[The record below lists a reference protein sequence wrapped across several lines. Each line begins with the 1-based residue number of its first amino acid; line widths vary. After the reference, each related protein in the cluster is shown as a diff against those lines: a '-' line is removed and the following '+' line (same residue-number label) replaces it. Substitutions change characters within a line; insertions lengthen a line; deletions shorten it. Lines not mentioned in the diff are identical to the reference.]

1 MRALVP
7 VLLLTIPPLCWAGNF
22 VIGRAMH
29 AEIPPAAFT
38 FWRWVVAFSALAPF
52 VAVALWRRRQAV
64 WHHLGWVA
72 VLALT
77 GMFTFQ
83 YAVYRGLHTTTAIN
97 GALIIA
103 TIPVFIPAI
112 AFVIDGSRLA
122 LSQALA
128 VAVSLAGVIVI
139 ILRGNIAALAE
150 LTLQPGDLWMLL
162 AAFAWSVYSVVV
174 RNRPA
179 ALPPLPALLAQI
191 ITGLLLLAPL
201 YAAERAAGAAFA
213 LTPATAATLLY
224 VGIFASVIAF
234 ICWNAGVARLGA
246 TRAGQFIHL
255 MPLFAAGLAVSFLG
269 ETLQRYHAAGLVLI
283 ALGLVL
289 ASRNRPLSGLG
300 TERQGKRISGG

>member
-38 FWRWVVAFSALAPF
+38 FWRWLVAFSALAPF
-52 VAVALWRRRQAV
+52 VGVALWRRRRAAWQ
-64 WHHLGWVA
+64 HLGWVA
-72 VLALT
+72 LLALT
-77 GMFTFQ
+77 GMVTFQ

-112 AFVIDGSRLA
+112 AYVIDGSRLA
-122 LSQALA
+122 LGQALG

-139 ILRGNIAALAE
+139 ILRGEIAALAQ

-174 RNRPA
+174 RKRPA

-191 ITGLLLLAPL
+191 SVGLVMLAPL
-201 YAAERAAGAAFA
+201 YAAEIAGGAGFA

-224 VGIFASVIAF
+224 VGVFASVIAF

-255 MPLFAAGLAVSFLG
+255 MPLFAAGLAVGFLG
-269 ETLQRYHAAGLVLI
+269 ETLERYHAAGLALI
-283 ALGLVL
+283 AFGLVL
-289 ASRNRPLSGLG
+289 AARSPSAADARRG
-300 TERQGKRISGG
+300 R

>member
-1 MRALVP
+1 MPALVS

-38 FWRWVVAFSALAPF
+38 FWRWLVAFSALAPF
-52 VAVALWRRRQAV
+52 VGVALWRRRRAV
-64 WHHLGWVA
+64 RQHLGWVSL
-72 VLALT
+72 LALT

-83 YAVYRGLHTTTAIN
+83 YAVYRSLHTTTAIN

-103 TIPVFIPAI
+103 AIPVFIPAI
-112 AFVIDGSRLA
+112 AFIVDGSRLA
-122 LSQALA
+122 LGQALG

-139 ILRGNIAALAE
+139 IVRGEIAALAH
-150 LTLQPGDLWMLL
+150 LTLQPGDLWILL

-174 RNRPA
+174 RKRPA
-179 ALPPLPALLAQI
+179 ALPPLPALLAQVMF
-191 ITGLLLLAPL
+191 GLAMLAPL
-201 YAAERAAGAAFA
+201 YAAEIAGGASFA
-213 LTPATAATLLY
+213 LTPATVATLLY
-224 VGIFASVIAF
+224 VGLFASVIAF

-255 MPLFAAGLAVSFLG
+255 MPLFAAGLAVGFLG
-269 ETLQRYHAAGLVLI
+269 ETLERYHAGGLALI

-289 ASRNRPLSGLG
+289 AARAPSADGARHGR
-300 TERQGKRISGG
+300 